1 MELSKIKSE
10 FVTSNNLIM
19 ISPSQNVIKFT
30 DKKKFSIRNIKSS
43 IKLETQQDI
52 LKYNVKS

>member
-30 DKKKFSIRNIKSS
+30 DKKNFSIRNIKSS